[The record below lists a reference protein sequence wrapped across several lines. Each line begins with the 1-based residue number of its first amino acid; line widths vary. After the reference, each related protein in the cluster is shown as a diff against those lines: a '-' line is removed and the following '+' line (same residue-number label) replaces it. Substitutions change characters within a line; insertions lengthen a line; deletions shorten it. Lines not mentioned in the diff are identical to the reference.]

1 LRTGEQTAQVIAM
14 RVLGWPEAWP
24 VGDSG
29 LRKALAA
36 RGAAPADPLALAWR
50 PWRAYAAMRLWLDL
64 ETAA

>member
-1 LRTGEQTAQVIAM
+1 M

-36 RGAAPADPLALAWR
+36 RGAAPADPLAVAWR